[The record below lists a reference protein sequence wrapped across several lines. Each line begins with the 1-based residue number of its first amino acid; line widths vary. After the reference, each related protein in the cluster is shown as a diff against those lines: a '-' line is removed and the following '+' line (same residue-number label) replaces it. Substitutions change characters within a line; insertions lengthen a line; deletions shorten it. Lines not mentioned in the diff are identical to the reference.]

1 MGWLDIMGWL
11 VDHLDSDEIKTFQF
25 MFLREL
31 FILAKGWQKFLEEQH
46 RKPDIASVSR
56 EKNKTRSRFCS
67 VEGKIITK
75 WHQNFTPGP

>member
-11 VDHLDSDEIKTFQF
+11 VDHWDSDEIKTFQF

-31 FILAKGWQKFLEEQH
+31 FVLAKGWQKFLEEQH

-56 EKNKTRSRFCS
+56 E
-67 VEGKIITK
+67 
-75 WHQNFTPGP
+75 